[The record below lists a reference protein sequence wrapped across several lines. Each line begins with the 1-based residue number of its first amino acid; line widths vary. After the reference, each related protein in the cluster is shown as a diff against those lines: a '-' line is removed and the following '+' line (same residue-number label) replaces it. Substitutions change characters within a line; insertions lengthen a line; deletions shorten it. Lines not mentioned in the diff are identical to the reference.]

1 MKNGLEREVTTC
13 DLLVVGAGL
22 AGCMAAIKGADLGLD
37 TIVVEK
43 ANAYRSG
50 AAATGVDHIWA
61 HFPEVQGP
69 IGYTVDDLV
78 EDHMDKVGGMIH
90 EDLLRVV
97 AINALDRIHDLEKMG
112 VKVRYEDS
120 KVPGGYILVRQIHS
134 VVNTLNFDGRDMKVK
149 MTREMKK
156 RGATIVNRVMITG
169 LLKKDGVVTGAIG
182 IGTRDTKIY
191 VFEAKAVIMSTARI
205 SGARIFNEPGPGS
218 GTAFNLRWPGSETGD
233 GKVAALNAGAE
244 LINLEFSHHR
254 VNFKNMVRGGGLPYN
269 SYSPAGQGINAFG
282 DVIMPPEKDIFEN
295 STDGIYN
302 APKLKLIDELNQ
314 GRGPIYC
321 DLTNGT
327 EEEIRFSEWS
337 LTHEGGGY
345 ALMHMMK
352 NEGVDFRTHQ
362 FEMGPGEIE
371 LGNFGAGGIYV
382 DGKCSSTVPGLF
394 AAGDEM
400 GGVPL
405 GCAPGALATGWYAAE
420 QAADYISSNSV
431 VAAHDKEKVEKLE
444 AHCLSFLEREDG
456 FRWQDSQI
464 ALNRIMSYY
473 ATNLKTEKMLERGL
487 ENLDYLQGHNDIKA
501 DNAHELMRC
510 MEMHNL
516 IENAKLILQGNLERK
531 ESRKIKSAPIQTRL
545 DYPEQNDAEW
555 SCALSQR
562 LTEDDKI
569 VFAKKPF
576 RRG

>member
-1 MKNGLEREVTTC
+1 LKKRLEREIVNC

-22 AGCMAAIKGADLGLD
+22 AGCMAAIKGADQGLD

-50 AAATGVDHIWA
+50 AASTGVDHIWA
-61 HFPEVQGP
+61 HFPEIQGL
-69 IGYTVDDLV
+69 IGYTAEDLI

-90 EDLLRVV
+90 EDLLRT
-97 AINALDRIHDLEKMG
+97 ITLNALDRIHDLEKMG

-120 KVPGGYILVRQIHS
+120 KLPGGYILVRQIHS
-134 VVNTLNFDGRDMKVK
+134 VVNTLNFDGRDMKIK
-149 MTREMKK
+149 MTKEMKK
-156 RGATIVNRVMITG
+156 RGAKIINRVMITG
-169 LLKKDGVVTGAIG
+169 LLKKDGIVIGAIG
-182 IGTRDTKIY
+182 VGTRNKKLYI
-191 VFEAKAVIMSTARI
+191 FKAKAVIMSTARI
-205 SGARIFNEPGPGS
+205 SGGRMFNEPGPGA
-218 GTAFNLRWPGSETGD
+218 GTAFNVRWPGSETGD
-233 GKVAALNAGAE
+233 GKIAAFNAGAE

-254 VNFKNMVRGGGLPYN
+254 VNFKNFVRGGGLPYN
-269 SYSPAGQGINAFG
+269 SYSPAGQGINASG
-282 DVIMPPEKDIFEN
+282 DVIMPQEKDIFEN
-295 STDGIYN
+295 SDNGIYN

-321 DLTNGT
+321 DLTEGT
-327 EEEIRFSEWS
+327 EEEIKFSEWS

-345 ALMHMMK
+345 ALLHLMK
-352 NEGVDFRTHQ
+352 DAGIDFRTHKL
-362 FEMGPGEIE
+362 EMGPGEIE

-382 DGKCSSTVPGLF
+382 DDKCHSTVPGLF

-420 QAADYISSNSV
+420 QAETYIKDNNT
-431 VAAHDKEKVEKLE
+431 AGDFEEETVEQLE
-444 AHCLSFLEREDG
+444 ALCLSFLEKEDG
-456 FRWQDSQI
+456 YRWQDSQI

-473 ATNLKTEKMLERGL
+473 ATNLKSETMLLRGL
-487 ENLDYLQGHNDIKA
+487 ENLDYLQNHNDIQA
-501 DNAHELMRC
+501 TNAHELMRC
-510 MEMHNL
+510 LEMHNL
-516 IENAKLILQGNLERK
+516 IENAKLIMQGNLERK

-562 LTEDDKI
+562 LTEEGNLI
-569 VFAKKPF
+569 FAKRPF

>member
-1 MKNGLEREVTTC
+1 MKKRLEREIINC

-22 AGCMAAIKGADLGLD
+22 AGCMAAIKGADQGLD
-37 TIVVEK
+37 TTVVEK

-50 AAATGVDHIWA
+50 AASTGVDHIWA
-61 HFPEVQGP
+61 HFPEIQGP
-69 IGYTVDDLV
+69 IGYTAEDLI

-90 EDLLRVV
+90 EDLLRT
-97 AINALDRIHDLEKMG
+97 ITLNALDRIHDLEKMG

-120 KVPGGYILVRQIHS
+120 KLPGGYILVRQIHS
-134 VVNTLNFDGRDMKVK
+134 VVNTLNFDGRDMKIK
-149 MTREMKK
+149 MTKEMKR
-156 RGATIVNRVMITG
+156 RGAKIINRVMITG
-169 LLKKDGVVTGAIG
+169 LLKKDGVIIGAVG
-182 IGTRDTKIY
+182 VGTRNKKLYI
-191 VFEAKAVIMSTARI
+191 FKAKAVIMSTARI
-205 SGARIFNEPGPGS
+205 SGGRMFNEPGPGA
-218 GTAFNLRWPGSETGD
+218 GTAFNVRWPGSETGD
-233 GKVAALNAGAE
+233 GKIAAFNAGAE

-254 VNFKNMVRGGGLPYN
+254 VNFKNFVRGGGLPYN
-269 SYSPAGQGINAFG
+269 SYSPAGQGINAAG

-295 STDGIYN
+295 SDNGIYN

-321 DLTNGT
+321 DLTEGT
-327 EEEIRFSEWS
+327 EEEIQFSEWS

-345 ALMHMMK
+345 ALLHLMK
-352 NEGVDFRTHQ
+352 NAGIDFRTHKL
-362 FEMGPGEIE
+362 EMGPGEIE

-382 DGKCSSTVPGLF
+382 DDKCHSTVPGLF

-420 QAADYISSNSV
+420 QAETYIKDNNT
-431 VAAHDKEKVEKLE
+431 AGDFEEETVEQLE
-444 AHCLSFLEREDG
+444 ALCLSFLEKEDG
-456 FRWQDSQI
+456 YRWQDSQI

-473 ATNLKTEKMLERGL
+473 ATNLKSETMLLRGL
-487 ENLDYLQGHNDIKA
+487 ENLDYLQNHNDIQA
-501 DNAHELMRC
+501 TNPHELMRC
-510 MEMHNL
+510 LEMHNL
-516 IENAKLILQGNLERK
+516 IENAKLIMQGNLERK

-555 SCALSQR
+555 NCALSQR
-562 LTEDDKI
+562 LSEEGNLI
-569 VFAKKPF
+569 FAKRPF